1 MAKRFKLDEV
11 AKGHMPVTKV
21 MQVQDLMTTA
31 EADKIVQLNDEMKSI
46 IENVSLSTD
55 DRVKKF
61 EQVLAEFRDVQNKIA
76 RNGGVDLIRNKWSE
90 REKNE
95 CHEMIADVLIE
106 MLKANQQQQPNP
118 VQPQN
123 IPSSEAAA
131 IQQLEIPAKPLLTP
145 VKKLEPE
152 KDDAFGFMTP
162 QEDTLDS
169 PEVHDNFV
177 ELLKKEGLVIPDNDD
192 KVAFPVVNDSVGGK
206 PKAPKFAKSTFD
218 KALNYLLSDDAKQPP
233 RTDGVISAI
242 YSTIKK
248 SDEIDTVVKKY
259 PNLNKI
265 HMSASMPV
273 KHLKWEELE

>member
-11 AKGHMPVTKV
+11 SKAHPPVTRV

-31 EADKIVQLNDEMKSI
+31 EADKIIQLNDEMKSI
-46 IENVSLSTD
+46 IQNGSLSTD

-61 EQVLAEFRDVQNKIA
+61 EQVLAEFRDVQKKIA

-90 REKNE
+90 REKKE
-95 CHEMIADVLIE
+95 FREMIADVLIE
-106 MLKANQQQQPNP
+106 MLKANQQQQQTDT

-123 IPSSEAAA
+123 MPSSEAT
-131 IQQLEIPAKPLLTP
+131 IQQPDIPASPVLTP
-145 VKKLEPE
+145 VKKPE
-152 KDDAFGFMTP
+152 EDEAFGFMTP
-162 QEDTLDS
+162 QEDKLDS
-169 PEVHDNFV
+169 PEVHNNLV
-177 ELLKKEGLVIPDNDD
+177 ELLKKEGLVILDNDD
-192 KVAFPVVNDSVGGK
+192 KVAFPVVNDSAGGK

-265 HMSASMPV
+265 HSSASMSV